1 MTPELEQHIREQ
13 YPLIFS
19 GRCEIS
25 INDGWFDIIDMLCSN
40 IQNHI
45 DNIVMQ
51 RGYALNW
58 NKDVN
63 DPEYDWSDKSSFIE
77 REERIVPELVDQ
89 VVAKQIKEKFGTLRF
104 YYNGGD
110 EYISGLVSMAD
121 SMSSVICEECGCPGT
136 SRSTKKQR
144 WVLVLCDKH
153 AEEQGYIEDEDSIS
167 E

>member
-1 MTPELEQHIREQ
+1 MTPELEQHIREK

-19 GRCEIS
+19 GRCEMS
-25 INDGWFDIIDMLCSN
+25 INDGWFDIIDMLCAN
-40 IQNHI
+40 IQNRI

-51 RGYALNW
+51 RGHAIEW

-63 DPEYDWSDKSSFIE
+63 DPEYDWSDKSSFIK
-77 REERIVPELVDQ
+77 REERAVPELVEQ

-104 YYNGGD
+104 YYGGGD
-110 EYISGLVSMAD
+110 EYIRGLDSMAA
-121 SMSSVICEECGCPGT
+121 SMSSVTCEVCGNPGK
-136 SRSTKKQR
+136 SRSTEKQR

>member
-1 MTPELEQHIREQ
+1 MTPELDQHIREK

-19 GRCEIS
+19 RPCDIS
-25 INDGWFDIIDMLCSN
+25 IDDGWFDIIDMLCSN
-40 IQNHI
+40 IQNRI

-77 REERIVPELVDQ
+77 REERVVPELVDQ

-104 YYNGGD
+104 YYSGGD
-110 EYISGLVSMAD
+110 EYIRGLVSMAD
-121 SMSSVICEECGCPGT
+121 SMSSVICEACGSPGK
-136 SRSTKKQR
+136 SRSTEKQR

-153 AEEQGYIEDEDSIS
+153 AVERGYIEDEDSIS

>member
-1 MTPELEQHIREQ
+1 MTPELDQHIIEK

-19 GRCEIS
+19 QPCDIG
-25 INDGWFDIIDMLCSN
+25 INDGWFDIIDMLCNN
-40 IQNHI
+40 IQHRI
-45 DNIVMQ
+45 DNAVTQ
-51 RGYALNW
+51 RQYAIEW
-58 NKDVN
+58 NEDVN
-63 DPEYDWSDKSSFIE
+63 DPDFEWTKFGE
-77 REERIVPELVDQ
+77 REERKVPELVEQ

-104 YYNGGD
+104 YYDGGD
-110 EYISGLVSMAD
+110 DYIRGLEAMAASMT
-121 SMSSVICEECGCPGT
+121 SRICEQCGCPGT